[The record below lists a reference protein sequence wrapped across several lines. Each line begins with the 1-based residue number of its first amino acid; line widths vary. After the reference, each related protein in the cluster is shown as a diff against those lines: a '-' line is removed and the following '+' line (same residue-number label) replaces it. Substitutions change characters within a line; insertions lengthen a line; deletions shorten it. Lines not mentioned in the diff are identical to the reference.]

1 MNELD
6 EKEAEKAAEKPVEE
20 NSTEKATE
28 KATEKPAE
36 EKTEKS
42 TENST
47 EKSTEKKEKKKR
59 VVYDEQRNNE
69 IEEQLDTFGVWPFKS
84 VKDAPK
90 EKKEREGVKITKN
103 IIVNKKGVRIAYGG
117 GKWGCS
123 LRGTVRRKDAVARA
137 FIRQGTGVIR
147 VNGKSLIDVSAVGA
161 AEREIFPMGNNRDQ
175 VLAPLAITLTFQK
188 FDIDAT
194 VNGGGTT
201 GQSEAVRMA
210 ISKALAHYDPVYSV
224 ALSKGRSAWVR

>member
-28 KATEKPAE
+28 KPAE
-36 EKTEKS
+36 EKAENS

-123 LRGTVRRKDAVARA
+123 LRVTVRRKDAVARA

-147 VNGKSLIDVSAVGA
+147 VNGKSLIDVSAVGV

>member
-28 KATEKPAE
+28 KPAE
-36 EKTEKS
+36 EKAENS

-123 LRGTVRRKDAVARA
+123 LRVTVRRKDAVARA

>member
-28 KATEKPAE
+28 KPAE
-36 EKTEKS
+36 EKAENS

-47 EKSTEKKEKKKR
+47 EKSTEKKEKKR

-123 LRGTVRRKDAVARA
+123 LRVTVRRKDAVARA

>member
-28 KATEKPAE
+28 KPAE
-36 EKTEKS
+36 EKAENS

-123 LRGTVRRKDAVARA
+123 LRVTVRRKDAVARA

-194 VNGGGTT
+194 VNGGCTT

>member
-6 EKEAEKAAEKPVEE
+6 ETEAEKAAEKPVEE

-28 KATEKPAE
+28 KPAE
-36 EKTEKS
+36 EKAENS

-123 LRGTVRRKDAVARA
+123 LRVTVRRKDAVARA

>member
-28 KATEKPAE
+28 KPAE

-47 EKSTEKKEKKKR
+47 EKEEKKKKKKR

-123 LRGTVRRKDAVARA
+123 LRVTVRRKDAVARA

>member
-1 MNELD
+1 M
-6 EKEAEKAAEKPVEE
+6 
-20 NSTEKATE
+20 
-28 KATEKPAE
+28 
-36 EKTEKS
+36 
-42 TENST
+42 
-47 EKSTEKKEKKKR
+47 
-59 VVYDEQRNNE
+59 
-69 IEEQLDTFGVWPFKS
+69 
-84 VKDAPK
+84 
-90 EKKEREGVKITKN
+90 
-103 IIVNKKGVRIAYGG
+103 
-117 GKWGCS
+117 
-123 LRGTVRRKDAVARA
+123 TVRRKDAVARA

-224 ALSKGRSAWVR
+224 ALSKGRSAWAR

>member
-28 KATEKPAE
+28 KPAE
-36 EKTEKS
+36 EKAENS

-123 LRGTVRRKDAVARA
+123 L
-137 FIRQGTGVIR
+137 
-147 VNGKSLIDVSAVGA
+147 
-161 AEREIFPMGNNRDQ
+161 
-175 VLAPLAITLTFQK
+175 
-188 FDIDAT
+188 
-194 VNGGGTT
+194 
-201 GQSEAVRMA
+201 
-210 ISKALAHYDPVYSV
+210 
-224 ALSKGRSAWVR
+224 

>member
-28 KATEKPAE
+28 KPAE
-36 EKTEKS
+36 EKAENS

-47 EKSTEKKEKKKR
+47 EKSTEKKEKKR

-123 LRGTVRRKDAVARA
+123 LRVTVRRKDAVARA

-210 ISKALAHYDPVYSV
+210 ISNALAHYDPVYSV

>member
-28 KATEKPAE
+28 KPAE

-47 EKSTEKKEKKKR
+47 ENSTEKKEKKKR

-123 LRGTVRRKDAVARA
+123 LRVTVRRKDAVARA

>member
-36 EKTEKS
+36 EKAENS

-123 LRGTVRRKDAVARA
+123 LRVTVRRKDAVARA

>member
-28 KATEKPAE
+28 KPAE
-36 EKTEKS
+36 EKA
-42 TENST
+42 ENST
-47 EKSTEKKEKKKR
+47 ENSTEKKEKKKR

-123 LRGTVRRKDAVARA
+123 LRVTVRRKDAVARA

>member
-28 KATEKPAE
+28 KPAE
-36 EKTEKS
+36 EKAENS

-123 LRGTVRRKDAVARA
+123 LRMTVRRKDAVARA

>member
-28 KATEKPAE
+28 KPAE

-47 EKSTEKKEKKKR
+47 EKSTEKKEKKEKKKR

-123 LRGTVRRKDAVARA
+123 LRVTVRRKDAVARA

>member
-28 KATEKPAE
+28 KPAE
-36 EKTEKS
+36 EKAENS

-47 EKSTEKKEKKKR
+47 DKSTEKKEKKKR

-123 LRGTVRRKDAVARA
+123 LRVTVRRKDAVARA

>member
-28 KATEKPAE
+28 KPADEKAE
-36 EKTEKS
+36 NS

-123 LRGTVRRKDAVARA
+123 LRVTVRRKDAVARA

>member
-6 EKEAEKAAEKPVEE
+6 EKEAEKPAEELSEENATKKVAEEKTENSAEKTTEKAAEE
-20 NSTEKATE
+20 NSTE
-28 KATEKPAE
+28 
-36 EKTEKS
+36 
-42 TENST
+42 
-47 EKSTEKKEKKKR
+47 KEKKKR

-90 EKKEREGVKITKN
+90 EKKERDGIKITKN

-123 LRGTVRRKDAVARA
+123 LRVTARRKDAVARA

-147 VNGKSLIDVSAVGA
+147 VNGKSLIDVSTVGA

-224 ALSKGRSAWVR
+224 ALSKGRSTWVR